1 MFKKILLI
9 FILIILVGCKATKPV
24 IVTTKKVPLK
34 PKSEVAN
41 TVKKP
46 NVTKPNST
54 KPVLSKPV
62 KQEQKSSETE
72 VIVSTSKTVVTNAV
86 IKAYISQF
94 KEIAMGNMKFFGI
107 PASIILAQG
116 ILESGAGVGDLAI
129 SANNHFGIKCH
140 EGWTGES
147 VRHDDDSDQ
156 ECFRKYNNPSESF
169 KDHAIFLTGRSR
181 YSKLFALPK
190 GDYKAW
196 ARGLR
201 TAGYAT
207 DPRYPDK
214 LISYIE
220 RYNLHQYDSQVLD
233 VNYVSNEKQLVEE
246 LTVET
251 KKSKSQDVALYEVQK
266 GDTFYSISKKFNL
279 MVDELKRINNLSN
292 NILSI
297 GQKLIVK

>member
-9 FILIILVGCKATKPV
+9 LTILTLVGCKATKPV
-24 IVTTKKVPLK
+24 IVTTKKVALK
-34 PKSEVAN
+34 PKSEVVT

-46 NVTKPNST
+46 NVPKSIIT
-54 KPVLSKPV
+54 KPVKKEPTI
-62 KQEQKSSETE
+62 SETE

-86 IKAYISQF
+86 VKAYISQF
-94 KEIAMGNMKFFGI
+94 KEIAMGNMKSFGI

-116 ILESGAGVGDLAI
+116 ILESGAGVGDLAV

>member
-9 FILIILVGCKATKPV
+9 LTIITLVGCKATKPV
-24 IVTTKKVPLK
+24 IVTTKKVALK
-34 PKSEVAN
+34 PKSEMVT
-41 TVKKP
+41 TVKKS
-46 NVTKPNST
+46 NVPKSAIT
-54 KPVLSKPV
+54 KPVK
-62 KQEQKSSETE
+62 KEQTTSETE

-86 IKAYISQF
+86 VKAYISQF
-94 KEIAMGNMKFFGI
+94 KEIAMGNMKSFGI

-116 ILESGAGVGDLAI
+116 ILESGAGVGDLAL

-181 YSKLFALPK
+181 YSKLFALAK

-207 DPRYPDK
+207 DPKYPDK
-214 LISYIE
+214 LIAYIE
-220 RYNLHQYDSQVLD
+220 RYNLQQYDREVLD
-233 VNYVSNEKQLVEE
+233 VNYVSNEKQLVAE
-246 LTVET
+246 LSIEN
-251 KKSKSQDVALYEVQK
+251 KNSKGSESYQVLK
-266 GDTFYSISKKFNL
+266 GDTLYSISKKFEL
-279 MVDELKRINNLSN
+279 RIDELKQKNNLSDN
-292 NILSI
+292 SLSI
-297 GQKLIVK
+297 GQRLFIK